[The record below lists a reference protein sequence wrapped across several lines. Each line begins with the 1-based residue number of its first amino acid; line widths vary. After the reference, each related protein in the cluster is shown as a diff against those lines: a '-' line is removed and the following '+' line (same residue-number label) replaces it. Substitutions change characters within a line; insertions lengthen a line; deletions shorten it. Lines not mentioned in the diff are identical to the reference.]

1 MKKLINIV
9 IVGVVGLLIIS
20 LHYSCTTYE
29 APDGIAEDGF
39 DSDSVISTTIHRK
52 VLWIN
57 IDGAVGSIVEKKM
70 PQDGTIAKM
79 LKHSKYSWVGLSD
92 NRTLQKEGS
101 EDPVTLIPETVQ

>member
-57 IDGAVGSIVEKKM
+57 IDVAEISRRAVTRLDQLPYKNEFLDELILELVNRKK
-70 PQDGTIAKM
+70 
-79 LKHSKYSWVGLSD
+79 
-92 NRTLQKEGS
+92 
-101 EDPVTLIPETVQ
+101 

>member
-39 DSDSVISTTIHRK
+39 DSDSVISK
-52 VLWIN
+52 FF
-57 IDGAVGSIVEKKM
+57 GSI
-70 PQDGTIAKM
+70 
-79 LKHSKYSWVGLSD
+79 
-92 NRTLQKEGS
+92 
-101 EDPVTLIPETVQ
+101 

>member
-39 DSDSVISTTIHRK
+39 DSDSVISTSSLDQYR
-52 VLWIN
+52 WS
-57 IDGAVGSIVEKKM
+57 GR
-70 PQDGTIAKM
+70 
-79 LKHSKYSWVGLSD
+79 KYS
-92 NRTLQKEGS
+92 RE
-101 EDPVTLIPETVQ
+101 EDASGWYYCQNAET

>member
-57 IDGAVGSIVEKKM
+57 IGR
-70 PQDGTIAKM
+70 
-79 LKHSKYSWVGLSD
+79 KYS
-92 NRTLQKEGS
+92 RE
-101 EDPVTLIPETVQ
+101 EDASGWYYCQNAET

>member
-1 MKKLINIV
+1 MKKLINTV

-57 IDGAVGSIVEKKM
+57 IDGFVFIT
-70 PQDGTIAKM
+70 DFCCRLLIIAS
-79 LKHSKYSWVGLSD
+79 HFEQ
-92 NRTLQKEGS
+92 R
-101 EDPVTLIPETVQ
+101 

>member
-52 VLWIN
+52 VL
-57 IDGAVGSIVEKKM
+57 SI
-70 PQDGTIAKM
+70 
-79 LKHSKYSWVGLSD
+79 
-92 NRTLQKEGS
+92 
-101 EDPVTLIPETVQ
+101 

>member
-39 DSDSVISTTIHRK
+39 DSDSVISTLSRPRSGRTASQANLSSRH
-52 VLWIN
+52 WY
-57 IDGAVGSIVEKKM
+57 
-70 PQDGTIAKM
+70 
-79 LKHSKYSWVGLSD
+79 KYKYVISHV
-92 NRTLQKEGS
+92 KA
-101 EDPVTLIPETVQ
+101 I